1 MWNYNE
7 RLNIFVIG
15 VQEKEEKDGRAQIV
29 THRNNEKKL
38 PQVVKRHKLPDSRR

>member
-7 RLNIFVIG
+7 RPNILVIG
-15 VQEKEEKDGRAQIV
+15 VQDKEKDDRAEKA

-38 PQVVKRHKLPDSRR
+38 PKFVKRHKLPDLRS